1 MKMLFAALHVQRVRY
16 AAAFGVLSGL
26 SVAIVGKRAGQFR
39 PSVYRACPHVPKM
52 SLHFSLSSRT
62 QQAPARS
69 VSAALPLPPLAEK
82 SSFCS
87 QAFRC
92 LAGHWSGGVSTMER
106 RRLSLIHAFDAAD

>member
-1 MKMLFAALHVQRVRY
+1 VKALGLEASQTLLGRRGDRMKMLFAALHVQRVRY

-62 QQAPARS
+62 
-69 VSAALPLPPLAEK
+69 
-82 SSFCS
+82 
-87 QAFRC
+87 
-92 LAGHWSGGVSTMER
+92 
-106 RRLSLIHAFDAAD
+106 